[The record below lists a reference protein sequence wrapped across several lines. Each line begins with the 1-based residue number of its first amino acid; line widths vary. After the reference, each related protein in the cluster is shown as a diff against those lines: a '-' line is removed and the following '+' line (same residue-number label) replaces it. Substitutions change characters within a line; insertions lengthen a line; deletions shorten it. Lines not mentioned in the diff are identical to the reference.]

1 KNLSYR
7 ELDTHSRALAGWLQ
21 SRGLVK
27 GDRVAIMLPNI
38 LHYPVA
44 IYAILRAGLVVVNVN
59 PLYTARELE
68 QQLIDSGAKALI
80 VLENFAATVQK
91 ALPAV
96 NVPNII
102 VASMG
107 DMHGLKGHVI
117 NLAVRKIKKL
127 VPNWNIPGHIR
138 FKDALAQG
146 RAVSF
151 NPVPVD
157 SNDIAFLQYTG
168 GTTGTSKGAM
178 LTHSNILANME
189 QMRLWLDV
197 AFEIKGRPQALN
209 MICALP
215 LYHIFAL
222 TVNAMIGIRIGARNI
237 LIPNPRDIPALVK
250 ELKKYPFH
258 IFPGL
263 NTLFNALINN
273 KEFTELDFKSLVL
286 TVGG

>member
-1 KNLSYR
+1 EARGAPSLVNATSDKERSCSDAANNKIWLKEYPPSVPAVIDISKSGSISDMIGASCRKFADSPAFYCMGKNLSYR

-38 LHYPVA
+38 LHYPLA

-117 NLAVRKIKKL
+117 NLAVRK
-127 VPNWNIPGHIR
+127 
-138 FKDALAQG
+138 
-146 RAVSF
+146 
-151 NPVPVD
+151 
-157 SNDIAFLQYTG
+157 
-168 GTTGTSKGAM
+168 
-178 LTHSNILANME
+178 
-189 QMRLWLDV
+189 
-197 AFEIKGRPQALN
+197 
-209 MICALP
+209 
-215 LYHIFAL
+215 
-222 TVNAMIGIRIGARNI
+222 
-237 LIPNPRDIPALVK
+237 
-250 ELKKYPFH
+250 
-258 IFPGL
+258 
-263 NTLFNALINN
+263 
-273 KEFTELDFKSLVL
+273 
-286 TVGG
+286 